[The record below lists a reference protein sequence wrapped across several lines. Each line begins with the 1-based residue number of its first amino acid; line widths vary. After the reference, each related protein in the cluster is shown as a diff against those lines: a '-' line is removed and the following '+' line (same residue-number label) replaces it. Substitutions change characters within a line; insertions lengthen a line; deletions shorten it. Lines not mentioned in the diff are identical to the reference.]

1 MRMQLRGV
9 TQLSYSWLARVGGQA
24 SKIRHALSPKFQH
37 TISRSLHR
45 RVRGEG
51 CGRAGAKGV
60 RARWARQDLLRQ
72 PLSASS
78 SARGGLRLSGSQGCS
93 CKMGPAKAFCSGS
106 IAAFLARLMVRGAG
120 NEEGAKGVRARWARQ
135 DLLRQPLSA
144 SSSARGGLRLSGSQG
159 CSCKMGPAK
168 TFFVSQAPVS
178 WEVCRGCVCV
188 WNQGVGNIGCP
199 RAVIYG

>member
-24 SKIRHALSPKFQH
+24 SKIRHALSPKFQHKNH

-93 CKMGPAKAFCSGS
+93 CKRGPAKAFCSCS
-106 IAAFLARLMVRGAG
+106 IAAFLARLMVQRA
-120 NEEGAKGVRARWARQ
+120 GAKGVRARWARQ
-135 DLLRQPLSA
+135 DLFRQPSASNRLWVGPEGSVIVLRQPSA
-144 SSSARGGLRLSGSQG
+144 CRAAPTVIVLRQPSTCRAAPTVIVLHQPSA
-159 CSCKMGPAK
+159 KMGFADR
-168 TFFVSQAPVS
+168 T
-178 WEVCRGCVCV
+178 R
-188 WNQGVGNIGCP
+188 
-199 RAVIYG
+199 

>member
-1 MRMQLRGV
+1 MILFLVRCCLFWSLHGRGARRMRMQLRGV
-9 TQLSYSWLARVGGQA
+9 TQLSYSWSARVGGQA

-93 CKMGPAKAFCSGS
+93 CKRGPAKAFCSCS
-106 IAAFLARLMVRGAG
+106 IAAFLARLMVQRA
-120 NEEGAKGVRARWARQ
+120 GAKGVRARWAQQ
-135 DLLRQPLSA
+135 DLFRQPSASNRLWVGPEGSVIVLRQPSA
-144 SSSARGGLRLSGSQG
+144 CRAALTVIVLHQPSA
-159 CSCKMGPAK
+159 KMGFADR
-168 TFFVSQAPVS
+168 T
-178 WEVCRGCVCV
+178 R
-188 WNQGVGNIGCP
+188 
-199 RAVIYG
+199 